1 MDRTRK
7 RLERGKRTHP
17 TNPQPQRRDEVSTNS
32 ADSVKE
38 HNWSERIELLQG
50 ARKFSPSISGPF
62 LVGRR
67 KRFFKKTMT
76 AGVVVS
82 RNALIEAVRA
92 HLLKRP
98 VQMQKEEAL
107 PSM

>member
-62 LVGRR
+62 LVGRPHAGKEKWR
-67 KRFFKKTMT
+67 YLVYFSLLRRASGSSKK
-76 AGVVVS
+76 
-82 RNALIEAVRA
+82 
-92 HLLKRP
+92 P
-98 VQMQKEEAL
+98 
-107 PSM
+107 

>member
-1 MDRTRK
+1 
-7 RLERGKRTHP
+7 
-17 TNPQPQRRDEVSTNS
+17 
-32 ADSVKE
+32 
-38 HNWSERIELLQG
+38 
-50 ARKFSPSISGPF
+50 
-62 LVGRR
+62 
-67 KRFFKKTMT
+67 MT